1 MNIYISN
8 LSYAV
13 NDGDLK
19 DLFGEYGEISSA
31 KVITDRETGRSRGFG
46 FVEMADD
53 AQGQKAIDE
62 LNQAEYDGKVINVT
76 VARPRTERPA
86 GNRGGFHRNNNFN
99 GERKERR
106 YESCGGC
113 LIRVQPLFQ
122 LLNSLCFY
130 FHICRFHFF
139 SILFKFC
146 FHFFYITKLGA
157 FNSLITLKVS
167 DPMGLALISPK
178 AT

>member
-76 VARPRTERPA
+76 VALQEIVAVSTVTTTSTVNA
-86 GNRGGFHRNNNFN
+86 K
-99 GERKERR
+99 KED
-106 YESCGGC
+106 
-113 LIRVQPLFQ
+113 
-122 LLNSLCFY
+122 
-130 FHICRFHFF
+130 
-139 SILFKFC
+139 
-146 FHFFYITKLGA
+146 TKVVEA
-157 FNSLITLKVS
+157 VS
-167 DPMGLALISPK
+167 F
-178 AT
+178 

>member
-19 DLFGEYGEISSA
+19 ELFGEYGEITSA

-76 VARPRTERPA
+76 VARPKTERPA
-86 GNRGGFHRNNNFN
+86 GNHGGFNRNNRGNY
-99 GERKERR
+99 GERRERR
-106 YESCGGC
+106 Y
-113 LIRVQPLFQ
+113 
-122 LLNSLCFY
+122 
-130 FHICRFHFF
+130 
-139 SILFKFC
+139 
-146 FHFFYITKLGA
+146 
-157 FNSLITLKVS
+157 
-167 DPMGLALISPK
+167 
-178 AT
+178 

>member
-53 AQGQKAIDE
+53 RDTPHVSFYTQTHRGSYMHLLCGFESIQGIGAY
-62 LNQAEYDGKVINVT
+62 AE
-76 VARPRTERPA
+76 
-86 GNRGGFHRNNNFN
+86 
-99 GERKERR
+99 
-106 YESCGGC
+106 
-113 LIRVQPLFQ
+113 
-122 LLNSLCFY
+122 SL
-130 FHICRFHFF
+130 R
-139 SILFKFC
+139 
-146 FHFFYITKLGA
+146 
-157 FNSLITLKVS
+157 
-167 DPMGLALISPK
+167 D
-178 AT
+178 